1 MVAHNQALSP
11 NAEAVVAEVIDGEAV
26 LIDLTTGV
34 YYSLA
39 GVGGSIWSLIE
50 AGSSVD
56 GIVEAIAGRYE
67 ASREQVEA
75 DVAGLVGELERQK
88 LIVVAEGGPAGLR
101 DPQAPPDGK
110 LPYDTPEL
118 KTYRDMGDLLAL
130 DPPLPGIREIPWTA
144 PTEKPLD

>member
-50 AGSSVD
+50 AGSSVER
-56 GIVEAIAGRYE
+56 IVEAIAG
-67 ASREQVEA
+67 
-75 DVAGLVGELERQK
+75 QK

>member
-11 NAEAVVAEVIDGEAV
+11 NAEAVVAEVIEGEAV

-50 AGSSVD
+50 AGSSVER
-56 GIVEAIAGRYE
+56 IVEAIAGRYE

-88 LIVVAEGGPAGLR
+88 LIVVADGGPAGGG

-144 PTEKPLD
+144 PTERPLD